1 MKDMPTLRK
10 GVLSLKEAYGQ
21 AMAVTAPL
29 GSVVS
34 TSTAAV
40 AYAGYGVVFAT
51 LLGLIGSAM
60 WVYTLTRYAKRV
72 ASAGGFYTYGSFAT
86 KSKVVAFFES
96 ITEAVAYTVLN
107 AVNAFAVY
115 LLLETFSQMSGID
128 FPSWAYWLGFVL
140 TIAAPTLLSLI
151 DVKVLLSRIVSVSA
165 TLEVLLLFG
174 LFAYSVAVKGLQL
187 QYFEV
192 PKIPMSNLGDAM
204 ILTIVSISGAGAAT
218 YLGEETKVP
227 LETITRG
234 MWLSLGLG
242 GLAIL
247 LGTYGMV
254 SLWSGSLTSLEN
266 SPQPLLQ
273 EAIRLSLLFSL
284 VVLLLSLNSLI
295 MSNVGT
301 TVGSARI
308 LFNLARERA
317 LPKPFMKLNRQVQ
330 PIVATVFA
338 GMLSLIFGLAALAY
352 TGFNVDQAFNEISVV
367 VSVFWLAG
375 RIVDAFGVPI
385 MLFRLGTLNLI
396 EAAVPIGAGVL
407 NGIGLVLSYSSPDAF
422 QVGLPLAVVV
432 VGVVWYLLRARYSD
446 VGRLV
451 VDENNELVTI
461 DEYYERL
468 KRKASQLKG

>member
-1 MKDMPTLRK
+1 MKEMPTLRK
-10 GVLSLKEAYGQ
+10 GVLSLKDAYGQ

-34 TSTAAV
+34 TSTVAAQ
-40 AYAGYGVVFAT
+40 YAGYGVVFAT
-51 LLGLIGSAM
+51 LLGLVGSVM
-60 WVYTLTRYAKRV
+60 WIYTLTRYAKRV

-86 KSKVVAFFES
+86 KSKTVAFFES

-115 LLLETFSQMSGID
+115 TLLQTFSQISGIN
-128 FPSWAYWLGFVL
+128 FPSWIYWFAFAL

-151 DVKVLLSRIVSVSA
+151 DVKTLLSKIVSVSA
-165 TLEVLLLFG
+165 TLEVALLFG

-204 ILTIVSISGAGAAT
+204 ILTIVSISGAGATT

-227 LETITRG
+227 LENITRG
-234 MWLSLGLG
+234 MWVSLALG
-242 GLAIL
+242 GSAIL

-254 SLWSGSLTSLEN
+254 SLWGGSLSSFEN

-273 EAIRLSLLFSL
+273 EAIQLSLLFS
-284 VVLLLSLNSLI
+284 VIVLLLSLNSLI

-308 LFNLARERA
+308 FFNLAREKA
-317 LPKPFMKLNRQVQ
+317 MPKVFSRLNKQMQ

-338 GMLSLIFGLAALAY
+338 GALSLLFGLIALVY

-385 MLFRLGTLNLI
+385 MLYRLNSLNFV
-396 EAAVPIGAGVL
+396 ESAVPIGAGVL
-407 NGIGLVLSYSSPDAF
+407 NGIGLTFSYSSPDAF
-422 QVGLPLAVVV
+422 QVGFPAGVVAL
-432 VGVVWYLLRARYSD
+432 GIVWYLMKARKSD

-451 VDENNELVTI
+451 VDENNELMTI

-468 KRKASQLKG
+468 KKKVSELKA